1 MKPIKKSILL
11 LLLVIVTITIK
22 AQSGAEKS
30 ANRAFADFK
39 FNRAI
44 DILQHVVE
52 KDPNN
57 LAAKEKLAD
66 AYRLINNST
75 SAETAY
81 GVLASL
87 PNPNPIHVFYYAQ
100 FLKENGKLEEAAKY
114 YDMYHK
120 LVPTDSRGTDNAMH
134 QSKLAG
140 LMEPNTAF
148 VLSPT
153 NINTA
158 AWEFSPVY
166 FKDGIVYVTNSGKDG
181 AVKRIDNWTNSRF
194 FDLYFAKKSN
204 ENTFESPNKIKGIQ
218 PNRKYHDGSATFS
231 ADFKEI
237 YFTRNNY
244 VKSKTQKSADKIVK
258 LEVFK
263 ASYNETDNKWVDI
276 TALPFNN
283 KEFNIAHPSLSRDG
297 KKLYFISDMPGG
309 KGETDIYVSTKDG
322 NNWGAPVNLG
332 KEINTPGKEMF
343 PFIADDGTLYFSSD
357 GRMGLGGL
365 DIYVASYNNGQWGNV
380 ENLGAPI
387 NSNKDDFGYVMNEE
401 GKLGYI
407 SSNRDGG
414 MGEDDI
420 YAFTRDPKQCI
431 EGFVYNAKTN
441 ERIDGAKIEI
451 INMADMNTSNNGEFK
466 GCPVTAG
473 MKYQVLVSKQG
484 YRKNTI
490 EVTIPATGNAKV
502 EVPLRKIENIDLTV
516 TVTEKDK
523 GLMKGAIITLKDKKT
538 GRLFP
543 CTTLEEGSCIFGL
556 QPNSNYEITITAP
569 SAKAGCSYGTE
580 VRQVTTV
587 GKIAPSTMSEQVT
600 LSALCEGEIV
610 EIPNIYYDLNK
621 FNIRADAAA
630 QLDNFVIPIM
640 NKYPNMIVEIRSHT
654 DCRASAAYNLK
665 LSQNRANAAVAYL
678 ISRGISPARMTAK
691 GYGESVLK
699 NGCSCEGGLTST
711 CTEEEHQ
718 KNRRTEFKILKLK

>member
-1 MKPIKKSILL
+1 M
-11 LLLVIVTITIK
+11 
-22 AQSGAEKS
+22 
-30 ANRAFADFK
+30 
-39 FNRAI
+39 
-44 DILQHVVE
+44 E

-66 AYRLINNST
+66 AYRLINNSVG
-75 SAETAY
+75 AETAY
-81 GVLASL
+81 GVLANL
-87 PNPNPIHVFYYAQ
+87 PNPKPIHIFYYAQ

-114 YDMYHK
+114 YDIYHK
-120 LVPTDSRGTDNAMH
+120 LVPNDVRGTDITMN

-166 FKDGIVYVTNSGKDG
+166 FKDGIVYVTNGGKDG

-204 ENTFESPNKIKGIQ
+204 ENTFESPKKIKGIQ

-231 ADFKEI
+231 TDFKEM

-258 LEVFK
+258 LEIFK
-263 ASYNETDNKWVDI
+263 ASYNESDDKWVDI
-276 TALPFNN
+276 TPLPFNN
-283 KEFNIAHPSLSRDG
+283 KEFNIAHPSLSKDG

-309 KGETDIYVSTKDG
+309 QGETDIYVSTKDG
-322 NNWGAPVNLG
+322 NTWGAPVNLG

-343 PFIADDGTLYFSSD
+343 PVIADDGTLYFSRD

-365 DIYVASYNNGQWGNV
+365 DIYVASNNNGQWGNV

-420 YAFTRDPKQCI
+420 YSFTREPKQCI

-441 ERIDGAKIEI
+441 ERIEGAKIEI
-451 INMADMNTSNNGEFK
+451 INMTDMSSDNNGEFK
-466 GCPVTAG
+466 GCPVKAG
-473 MKYQVLVSKQG
+473 MKYQVSVSKQG

-523 GLMKGAIITLKDKKT
+523 GLMKGAVITLKDKKT

-543 CTTLEEGSCIFGL
+543 CTTLEDGSCVFGL
-556 QPNSNYEITITAP
+556 QPNSNYEISVTAP
-569 SAKAGCSYGTE
+569 NPKPGCSYGTE
-580 VRQVTTV
+580 VRQVSTV
-587 GKIAPSTMSEQVT
+587 GKAAPSTIYEQVT
-600 LSALCEGEIV
+600 LEALCEGEIV

-640 NKYPNMIVEIRSHT
+640 NKYPNMVIELRSHT
-654 DCRASAAYNLK
+654 DCRATAAYNLK

-678 ISRGISPARMTAK
+678 ISRGISPSRMTAK
-691 GYGESVLK
+691 GYGESELK
-699 NGCSCEGGLTST
+699 NDCSCEGAVKST

-718 KNRRTEFKILKLK
+718 KNRRTEFKIIKLR

>member
-11 LLLVIVTITIK
+11 LLLVIVTITGK

-52 KDPNN
+52 KDANN
-57 LAAKEKLAD
+57 IPAKEKLAD
-66 AYRLINNST
+66 AYRLINNSA
-75 SAETAY
+75 SAEMAY
-81 GVLASL
+81 GVLANL

-120 LVPTDSRGTDNAMH
+120 LAPTDVRGTDNTIN
-134 QSKLAG
+134 QSKLAA
-140 LMEPNTAF
+140 LMEPNSAF

-166 FKDGIVYVTNSGKDG
+166 FKDGIVYVTNGGKDG

-204 ENTFESPNKIKGIQ
+204 ENTFESPSKIKGIQ

-258 LEVFK
+258 LEIFK
-263 ASYNETDNKWVDI
+263 ASYNETDKKWVDI

-309 KGETDIYVSTKDG
+309 EGETDIYVSTKDG
-322 NNWGAPVNLG
+322 NTWGAPVNLG

-343 PFIADDGTLYFSSD
+343 PFTADDGTLYFSSD

-365 DIYVASYNNGQWGNV
+365 DIYVAGNTNGKWGNV
-380 ENLGAPI
+380 ENLGAPV

-420 YAFTRDPKQCI
+420 YAFTREDKQCI

-441 ERIDGAKIEI
+441 ERIEGAKIEV
-451 INMADMNTSNNGEFK
+451 INMADMITSNNGEFK
-466 GCPVTAG
+466 GCPVKAG

-523 GLMKGAIITLKDKKT
+523 GLMKGALITLKDKKT

-556 QPNSNYEITITAP
+556 QPNSNYELTITAP
-569 SAKAGCSYGTE
+569 SPKVGCSYGTE

-600 LSALCEGEIV
+600 LEALCEGEIV

-678 ISRGISPARMTAK
+678 ISRGISPSRMTAK

-699 NGCSCEGGLTST
+699 NGCSCEGVLTST

>member
-11 LLLVIVTITIK
+11 LLLVMLTITGK

-52 KDPNN
+52 KDANN
-57 LAAKEKLAD
+57 IPAKEKLAD
-66 AYRLINNST
+66 AYRLINNSA
-75 SAETAY
+75 SAEMAY
-81 GVLASL
+81 GVLANL

-120 LVPTDSRGTDNAMH
+120 LAPTDVRGTDNTIN
-134 QSKLAG
+134 QSKLAA
-140 LMEPNTAF
+140 LMEPNSAF

-166 FKDGIVYVTNSGKDG
+166 FKDGIVFVTNGGKDG

-204 ENTFESPNKIKGIQ
+204 ENTFESPSKIKGIQ

-258 LEVFK
+258 LEIFK
-263 ASYNETDNKWVDI
+263 ASYNESENKWVDI

-309 KGETDIYVSTKDG
+309 VGETDIYVSTKDG
-322 NNWGAPVNLG
+322 NTWGAPVNLG

-365 DIYVASYNNGQWGNV
+365 DIYVASNTNGKWGNV

-441 ERIDGAKIEI
+441 EKIDGAKIEV

-484 YRKNTI
+484 YRKNAI

-523 GLMKGAIITLKDKKT
+523 GLMKGALITLKDKKT

-543 CTTLEEGSCIFGL
+543 CTTLAEGSCIFGL
-556 QPNSNYEITITAP
+556 QPNSNYELTIQAP
-569 SAKAGCSYGTE
+569 SAKVGCSYGTE

-600 LSALCEGEIV
+600 LEALCEGEIV
-610 EIPNIYYDLNK
+610 EILNIYYDLNK

-678 ISRGISPARMTAK
+678 ISRGISPSRMTAK

-699 NGCSCEGGLTST
+699 NGCSCEGVLTST